1 MSSRV
6 LRDDLWTSE
15 PIDQLHDKTFRLYV
29 CLINAADD
37 YGLVET
43 GFGHICRAAPLKRWN
58 GEEVAKMLGEL
69 TDSKVI
75 LPYSVTYKGYAAIDK
90 WQAFI
95 RSMKPRC
102 PMPTF
107 GMGHV
112 RMPYGFKNSRV
123 RLAAS
128 LILKHLDIKDTTP
141 GSTQGSSGDDLGHEG
156 NKELGVGKKGRRE
169 KEVKKKKPARPSI
182 DASPFPTDFQ
192 LTESMFSSGLKLGLT
207 REEIS
212 RAFIRFCDNAQ
223 AKGHMYASWPA
234 AFRTWCGFNAD
245 RKRKEDPPIDL
256 TEGGK
261 YVVS

>member
-156 NKELGVGKKGRRE
+156 SREEGKKG
-169 KEVKKKKPARPSI
+169 VKKKKRDGRAPRAHLPATPLP
-182 DASPFPTDFQ
+182 DGFELTD
-192 LTESMFSSGLKLGLT
+192 SMFSSGLKLGLD
-207 REEIS
+207 RDEVK
-212 RAFIRFCDNAQ
+212 RAFVRFCDNAQ
-223 AKGHMYASWPA
+223 AKGHLYASWPA
-234 AFRTWCGFNAD
+234 AFRTWCGFDAD
-245 RKRKEDPPIDL
+245 RKRKEDPPVDL
-256 TEGGK
+256 TDGGK